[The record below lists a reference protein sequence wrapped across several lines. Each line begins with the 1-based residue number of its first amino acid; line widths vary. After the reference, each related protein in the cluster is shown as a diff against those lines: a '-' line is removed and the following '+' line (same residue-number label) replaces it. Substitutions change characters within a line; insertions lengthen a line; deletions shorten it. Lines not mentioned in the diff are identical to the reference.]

1 MNICIIFGGSGYI
14 GTNLAKHFLKTK
26 RFDAIYIGD
35 IRDTTIK
42 DDKVHY
48 NNIDVRNT
56 INLSIHDLIDK
67 ESSWIFNLAAIHREP
82 GHEPHEYYE
91 TNIKG
96 AENVTAYAKKVG
108 IKNIYF
114 TSSIAP
120 YGESREQKT
129 EASLLQPVTPY
140 GISKAIAE
148 KIHMIWQ
155 ARDEKT
161 RRLIISR
168 PAVIYGPGDPG
179 NILRMIRAIKK
190 GMFFFP
196 GSPDIVK
203 AYGYIYGLIDSVEFT
218 MNSLKE
224 HVIVYNYTEWPLLP
238 LRGMVDEI
246 KRFFQINKP
255 VLKVPMSILVLISMM
270 IQVLALGRFKEFH
283 PVRVRK
289 AGFPTNI
296 KPQYLIDHGFEFK
309 YDLVRSLEH
318 WMAET
323 PEDFGKRGQATFL
336 PS

>member
-1 MNICIIFGGSGYI
+1 MNICVIFGGSGYI
-14 GTNLAKHFLKTK
+14 GTNLARHFLETK
-26 RFDAIYIGD
+26 RFDAIYIAD
-35 IRDTTIK
+35 IRETNINDHE
-42 DDKVHY
+42 VQY
-48 NNIDVRNT
+48 NKIDVRKA
-56 INLSIHDLIDK
+56 INLNIPNTIDK
-67 ESSWIFNLAAIHREP
+67 EGSWIFNLAAIHREP
-82 GHEPHEYYE
+82 GHEPIEYYE

-96 AENVTAYAKKVG
+96 AENVTAYAEKVG

-120 YGESREQKT
+120 YGESKEQKT

-155 ARDEKT
+155 ARDEKN

-168 PAVIYGPGDPG
+168 PAVIYGPRDPG

-203 AYGYIYGLIDSVEFT
+203 AYGYIYGLIDSIEFT
-218 MNSLKE
+218 MNRFDE
-224 HVIVYNYTEWPLLP
+224 PVIVYNYTEWPLLP
-238 LRGMVDEI
+238 LRGMVEEI

-255 VLKVPMSILVLISMM
+255 VFQVPMSILVLIAAM
-270 IQVLALGRFKEFH
+270 IQVLALGKFKEFH

-296 KPQYLIDHGFEFK
+296 KPQFLIDRGFEFK
-309 YDLVRSLEH
+309 YDFKRSLEH
-318 WMAET
+318 WVAEA
-323 PEDFGKRGQATFL
+323 PEDFK
-336 PS
+336 S